1 MRVYIIPRK
10 PLLKKLF
17 LLIAVL
23 LLLSLWVGSLVGA
36 EEETAVQTEWLE
48 VSLPLEGEPLSTETQ
63 RP

>member
-17 LLIAVL
+17 LLIGVL

-36 EEETAVQTEWLE
+36 EEETAMQTDWLE
-48 VSLPLEGEPLSTETQ
+48 VSLPLTDNSNPSKIQ
-63 RP
+63 SP

>member
-17 LLIAVL
+17 LLIGVL

-36 EEETAVQTEWLE
+36 EEETAVQTDWLE
-48 VSLPLEGEPLSTETQ
+48 VSLPLPDNASPDPSQ
-63 RP
+63 SP